1 MEAEIASQYP
11 LDSILHPATAAPV
24 LSNFYIAILNMKFG
38 GRMFTAKKKFL
49 EIILVQHSHLI
60 EEKKKKK
67 NSKM

>member
-38 GRMFTAKKKFL
+38 GRTFTAKKK
-49 EIILVQHSHLI
+49 IS
-60 EEKKKKK
+60 
-67 NSKM
+67 

>member
-38 GRMFTAKKKFL
+38 GRTFTAKKKISWNHPSSTL
-49 EIILVQHSHLI
+49 ASYRG
-60 EEKKKKK
+60 KKKKT
-67 NSKM
+67 NSEM

>member
-49 EIILVQHSHLI
+49 EIILVQHLHLI
-60 EEKKKKK
+60 EEKKKKT
-67 NSKM
+67 SKM